1 MKTNCRKR
9 HLTFGEFIM
18 AAYDACGRQKAEG
31 IVRLAVN
38 ARLVEFRGHDRFAIS
53 ERNPEQI
60 RDPMNPL
67 LEAPALKAESVALCL
82 DDDEVASKE
91 YQNSLNQGGPV
102 PLWLVARARTMDF
115 RRGDLVRTHWKKI
128 GRSMV
133 EN

>member
-1 MKTNCRKR
+1 MKANQAKKA
-9 HLTFGEFIM
+9 LTFGEFIM
-18 AAYDACGRQKAEG
+18 AVYDACGRQKAAG

-38 ARLVEFRGHDRFAIS
+38 AHLVEFRGHEQFVIS
-53 ERNPEQI
+53 ERNPKQI
-60 RDPMNPL
+60 RVPMNTL
-67 LEAPALKAESVALCL
+67 LEAQGQEAESVDLRHDVGA
-82 DDDEVASKE
+82 ASRE
-91 YQNSLNQGGPV
+91 YRNFLNQGSPV